1 MKAVLAVLGGALVA
15 VVLFVV
21 LQGQHNGDSGSSSQ
35 ISTGSGGAGGPGHG
49 SGGSGGVGGGSG
61 GSGGSSGS
69 GGGSEHPD
77 STGTVDVSQRGT
89 SGTDRVDCSNIDS
102 ELKISARDG
111 SVRWTAVPAAG
122 VSVLPSSGFL
132 NEGESQVIH
141 VGGRYTGAQTFT
153 VNVSAPS
160 RAGSSGVPAEFTCA

>member
-49 SGGSGGVGGGSG
+49 SGGSGG
-61 GSGGSSGS
+61 
-69 GGGSEHPD
+69 SEHPD
-77 STGTVDVSQRGT
+77 STGTVDVSRRGT
-89 SGTDRVDCSNIDS
+89 SGTERVDCSNIDS

-122 VSVLPSSGFL
+122 VSVSPSSGFL
-132 NEGESQVIH
+132 DEGESQVIH